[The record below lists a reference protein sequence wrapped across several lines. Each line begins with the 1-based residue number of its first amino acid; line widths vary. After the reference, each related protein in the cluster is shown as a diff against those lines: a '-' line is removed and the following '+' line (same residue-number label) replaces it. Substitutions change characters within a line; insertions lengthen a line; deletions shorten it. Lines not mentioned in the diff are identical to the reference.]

1 MFDFFDALSRH
12 TFLQHGVLAVVLSG
26 VACGLVGS
34 FVVSR
39 RITNI
44 AAAIAHS
51 VLGGMGIAYYLSRVH
66 GWHVTPMQGAMI
78 AAVMAALTIGWVT
91 LKARQREDTVISV
104 VWAVGMAIGILAISQ
119 TPGYNQ
125 ELMSYLFGNILMV
138 ATGDL
143 WLMAGLDVIL
153 ITIVWLFY
161 NRFVA
166 VCFDEEFARVRG
178 TNLTGIYSLLLV
190 LVALSV
196 VIMVTV
202 VGVVLVIA
210 LLTIPAAI
218 AGHYT
223 RTLASMIA
231 LAVAITIT
239 LSLLGTALSYGP
251 DLPVGATIIVLS
263 GLTYIALVF
272 VPRFF
277 RKRHKYDGGGS

>member
-1 MFDFFDALSRH
+1 MIDFVNALARYE
-12 TFLQHGVLAVVLSG
+12 FLQHGVLAIILSG

-44 AAAIAHS
+44 AAAIAHT
-51 VLGGMGIAYYLSRVH
+51 VLGGMGIAYYLNRVK
-66 GWHVTPMQGAMI
+66 GWDVTPMHGAVI
-78 AAVMAALTIGWVT
+78 AAVLAALTIGWVT

-104 VWAVGMAIGILAISQ
+104 VWAVGMAVGILAISQ

-138 ATGDL
+138 ASGDL

-153 ITIVWLFY
+153 IAVVWLFY

-178 TNLTGIYSLLLV
+178 ISVTGTYLLLLV

-196 VIMVTV
+196 VVMVSV
-202 VGVVLVIA
+202 VGIVLVIA

-218 AGHYT
+218 AGQYT
-223 RTLASMIA
+223 RTLAPMIV
-231 LAVAITIT
+231 LSVAITIV

-251 DLPVGATIIVLS
+251 DLPVGATIIALS
-263 GLTYIALVF
+263 GLAYMILVF
-272 VPRFF
+272 LPRSFK
-277 RKRHKYDGGGS
+277 KRNKKRRTTQ